1 MNQVP
6 AMRKLA
12 CTVLMLMVA
21 LMLLSPVDRAGA
33 AEAERILSFD
43 SVVTVHTDSTMT
55 VQETIR
61 FVSAG
66 ISIKHGL
73 YRDFPTTYTNPGRA
87 PVRVAFQVLGLMRDG
102 ATEPWHSVRQTNGVR
117 VYFGSSSA
125 DLEPGEHTYVF
136 TYSSD
141 RQLGFFADHDELFWN
156 VTGNGWEYPIEHAG
170 CTVVLPGTAWQQIT
184 GLTAYTGPQGATG
197 TDYVMSRDT
206 SGNPVFT
213 TTAPLAQFEGLSV
226 VVGWPKGFVF
236 PPSSLQILRW
246 WLRDNRSVGVAVI
259 ALLCLLLYYLLT
271 WLRVGRDPRPGTII
285 PQFAPPEGLSPA
297 AIRYL
302 RLMRPDIKGLTAAI
316 TGLAVKGAL
325 VISQDEDGSFA
336 VDTTGSVSAGLLP
349 DEAEL
354 LQELFEGRS
363 KTRLVFRQS
372 AHDRVQAVRK
382 ALEQALRSMYGKGY
396 FVTNLRYAATG
407 VALSIAGVVA
417 AGLLGTTQPERI
429 FGFLFMSVWLS
440 VWTFGV
446 AALFTQV
453 AASWRGRSA
462 NTLGKRTFSLGSS
475 VGLTLFA
482 VPFLLGELIGT
493 IAFVVIAGP
502 LLLALIFVTAA
513 IDVVFFRLLRA
524 YTPKGRGL
532 LDQIDGFRLYLS
544 VAEKDRMNMLTPV
557 DHTPETFERYLP
569 YALALDVEQQWSE
582 SFADVL
588 ERTDASGQPS
598 YHPVWFSGGIWRSTT
613 FSTLGSSLS
622 GAFASA
628 IAASSVAPGTSSG
641 FGGGGGSS
649 SGGGGSGGG
658 GGGGGG
664 GGW

>member
-6 AMRKLA
+6 AVRKLA
-12 CTVLMLMVA
+12 CTVLMLMAA
-21 LMLLSPVDRAGA
+21 LMLLSPVGRAGA
-33 AEAERILSFD
+33 AEAERIVSFD
-43 SVVTVHTDSTMT
+43 SVVTVHTDSTMI

-66 ISIKHGL
+66 ISIQHGL

-87 PVRVAFQVLGLMRDG
+87 PVRVAFQVLDLMRDG
-102 ATEPWHSVRQTNGVR
+102 VTEPWHAVRQTNGVR
-117 VYFGSSSA
+117 VYFGSSSV

-141 RQLGFFADHDELFWN
+141 RQLGFFDDHDELFWN
-156 VTGNGWEYPIEHAG
+156 ATGNGWEYTIDHAS
-170 CTVVLPGTAWQQIT
+170 CTVILPGTTWQQIT
-184 GLTAYTGPQGATG
+184 GLLAYTGPQGSTG
-197 TDYVMSRDT
+197 AAYAVSRDAG
-206 SGNPVFT
+206 GNPVFT
-213 TTAPLAQFEGLSV
+213 TKAPLAPFEGLSV
-226 VVGWPKGFVF
+226 VVGWPKGFVV
-236 PPSSLQILRW
+236 PPSSLQTLQW
-246 WLRDNRSVGVAVI
+246 WLRDNRSVSVAVI
-259 ALLCLLLYYLLT
+259 TLLGLLLYYLLT
-271 WLRVGRDPRPGTII
+271 WLRVGRDPRSGTIV

-302 RLMRPDIKGLTAAI
+302 RLMRPDIKGLAAAI

-336 VDTTGSVSAGLLP
+336 VNTTGSVPTGLFP

-372 AHDRVQAVRK
+372 AHDRVQTVRK
-382 ALEQALRSMYGKGY
+382 ALEQALRSTYGKGY

-417 AGLLGTTQPERI
+417 AGLLGTTQPEKI

-440 VWTFGV
+440 IWTFGV
-446 AALFTQV
+446 AALVTQV
-453 AASWRGRSA
+453 VASWRGRSA
-462 NTLGKRTFSLGSS
+462 GTSGKHTFSLPSS

-482 VPFLLGELIGT
+482 IPFLLGELIGT
-493 IAFVVIAGP
+493 IAFVVLAGP
-502 LLLALIFVTAA
+502 LLLALVFVTVA
-513 IDVVFFRLLRA
+513 IDVIFFRLLRA
-524 YTPKGRGL
+524 YTPQGRAL

-588 ERTDASGQPS
+588 ERTDASGQLA
-598 YHPVWFSGGIWRSTT
+598 YHPVWFSGGVWSSTT

-628 IAASSVAPGTSSG
+628 IAASSVAPGKSSG

-658 GGGGGG
+658 AGGGGG

>member
-1 MNQVP
+1 MNQVL
-6 AMRKLA
+6 AVRKLA
-12 CTVLMLMVA
+12 CTVLMLMAA
-21 LMLLSPVDRAGA
+21 LILLSPVDRAGA
-33 AEAERILSFD
+33 AETERILSFD

-66 ISIKHGL
+66 VSIQHGL

-102 ATEPWHSVRQTNGVR
+102 ATEPWHAVRQTNGVR
-117 VYFGSSSA
+117 VYFGSSSV
-125 DLEPGEHTYVF
+125 DLEPSEHTYVF

-141 RQLGFFADHDELFWN
+141 RQLGFFDDHDELFWN
-156 VTGNGWEYPIEHAG
+156 ATGNGWEFPIDRAS
-170 CTVVLPGTAWQQIT
+170 CTVILPGTAWQQIT
-184 GLTAYTGPQGATG
+184 GLLAYTGPQGSTG
-197 TDYVMSRDT
+197 AAYAVSRDAG
-206 SGNPVFT
+206 GNPVFT
-213 TTAPLAQFEGLSV
+213 TKAPLAPFEGLSV
-226 VVGWPKGFVF
+226 VVGWPKGFVI
-236 PPSSLQILRW
+236 PPSSLQTLQW

-259 ALLCLLLYYLLT
+259 ALLGLLLYYLLT
-271 WLRVGRDPRPGTII
+271 WLRVGHDPRPGTII

-302 RLMRPDIKGLTAAI
+302 RLMRSDIKGLTAAI
-316 TGLAVKGAL
+316 TELVVKDAL

-336 VDTTGSVSAGLLP
+336 VDTTGSVP
-349 DEAEL
+349 
-354 LQELFEGRS
+354 
-363 KTRLVFRQS
+363 
-372 AHDRVQAVRK
+372 
-382 ALEQALRSMYGKGY
+382 
-396 FVTNLRYAATG
+396 
-407 VALSIAGVVA
+407 

-440 VWTFGV
+440 IWTFGV
-446 AALFTQV
+446 TALVTQV

-462 NTLGKRTFSLGSS
+462 DTSGKRTFSLGSS

-482 VPFLLGELIGT
+482 IPFLLSELIGV
-493 IAFVVIAGP
+493 IAFVVIAEP
-502 LLLALIFVTAA
+502 LLLALVFVTVA
-513 IDVVFFRLLRA
+513 IDVIFFCLLRA
-524 YTPKGRGL
+524 YTPQGRAL
-532 LDQIDGFRLYLS
+532 LDQIDRFRLYLS

-557 DHTPETFERYLP
+557 DHMPETFERYLP

-588 ERTDASGQPS
+588 ERTDVSGQLA
-598 YHPVWFSGGIWRSTT
+598 YHPVWFSGEVWRSST

-628 IAASSVAPGTSSG
+628 IAASSVAPGKSSG

>member
-6 AMRKLA
+6 AVRKLA
-12 CTVLMLMVA
+12 CTVLMLMAA
-21 LMLLSPVDRAGA
+21 LMLLFPVGRAGA

-43 SVVTVHTDSTMT
+43 SVVTVHTDSTMI

-66 ISIKHGL
+66 ISIQHGL

-102 ATEPWHSVRQTNGVR
+102 ATEPWHAVRQTNGIR

-141 RQLGFFADHDELFWN
+141 RQLGFFDDHDELFWN
-156 VTGNGWEYPIEHAG
+156 ATGNGWEFPIDRAS
-170 CTVVLPGTAWQQIT
+170 CTVILPGTAWQQIT

-197 TDYVMSRDT
+197 TDYVMSRDG

-213 TTAPLAQFEGLSV
+213 TTAPLALFEGLSV
-226 VVGWPKGFVF
+226 VVGWPKGFVV
-236 PPSSLQILRW
+236 PPSSLQTLRW

-259 ALLCLLLYYLLT
+259 ALLGLLLYYLLT
-271 WLRVGRDPRPGTII
+271 WLRVGRDPRPGTIV

-302 RLMRPDIKGLTAAI
+302 RLMRPDIKGLAAAI

-336 VDTTGSVSAGLLP
+336 VDTTGSVPAGLFP

-372 AHDRVQAVRK
+372 AHDRVQTVRK
-382 ALEQALRSMYGKGY
+382 ALEQALRSTYGKGY

-417 AGLLGTTQPERI
+417 AGLLETTQPERI

-440 VWTFGV
+440 IWTFGV
-446 AALFTQV
+446 AALVTQV
-453 AASWRGRSA
+453 TASWRGRSA
-462 NTLGKRTFSLGSS
+462 DTSGKRTFSLPSS

-493 IAFVVIAGP
+493 IAFVVLAGP
-502 LLLALIFVTAA
+502 LLLALVFVTVA
-513 IDVVFFRLLRA
+513 IDVIFFRLLRA
-524 YTPKGRGL
+524 YTPQGRAL

-588 ERTDASGQPS
+588 ERTDASGQLA

-628 IAASSVAPGTSSG
+628 IAASSVAPGKSSG
-641 FGGGGGSS
+641 F
-649 SGGGGSGGG
+649 GG